1 MDMDGL
7 RDGCSKGWT
16 PAAAFPRDGLL
27 LFFQTTIVH
36 GSPRRTRPSRL
47 SFTAEC
53 HTVMLPPAV
62 DSGFCCCHIA
72 TNHVLLFWLAQVLSV
87 LSSHHVGRRL

>member
-1 MDMDGL
+1 MMDMDGL

-16 PAAAFPRDGLL
+16 P
-27 LFFQTTIVH
+27 